1 VGHSFYSRQSRLSG
15 SPANRLNNEADM
27 SAFNRFATLL
37 GLVLVA
43 AHAQAVDFS
52 FTSGVVS
59 AAAFGNR
66 YTTSVNDVSLTASA
80 WSSAGRA
87 NRFATAALTLT
98 PGVGLEVCSSQ
109 EGLNC
114 TGSGFADALGNQNK
128 KADDLILFT
137 FSQAFTLQ
145 SLTLQQFGGDS
156 DLSLWARKLGGVST
170 FYNNTSSVNDIKIV
184 SLAAYTGSYDW
195 LAIAASSINRDKFK
209 DFAKLQSLTIN
220 PVTQPVPEAAT
231 WMTMLAG
238 LGLVCF
244 RVSRRMQA

>member
-1 VGHSFYSRQSRLSG
+1 
-15 SPANRLNNEADM
+15 M

-156 DLSLWARKLGGVST
+156 DLSLWAGSGAFSPAGLSARKLGGTST